1 MRKTTLTLILLA
13 TSALAEPLADL
24 PEPLADADFPTFPP
38 EEIELGQLLFW
49 DRELSGNRNI
59 SCATCHHP
67 QFGTSDGLSLGV
79 GEGGIGL
86 GPDRTPDPANYPEQR
101 IPRNSP
107 ALWNVGARSFTVLF
121 ADGRI
126 EVDPTRP
133 TGFRTPLEDEMVS
146 GFASLLSAQTMFPV
160 LSNDEMAGHYE
171 ENEVSTLVR
180 QGRIT
185 GADGAWAA
193 IAARISAIPEYQ
205 ARFSE
210 VYPEIAAG
218 RPIGFTDVSNAIAA
232 YMSFDFRS
240 DSAPFDAYIRG
251 EGTLS
256 PDAMTGMDL
265 FYGRAGCGTCHS
277 GALFTDMS
285 FHAMGD
291 PQIGP
296 GKAERFEG
304 HQRDTGRM
312 KVSNR
317 PEDAYAFRTPSL
329 RNITLTPPYGHAG
342 AFAELAAYLEHHATP
357 GSALAEYSLDEA
369 ILPAMEVMKPDLA
382 AGQDQANYEGI
393 AAAVMAEPVSLNS
406 AEMEAII
413 AFLSTLEDPVAKAGG
428 RMPVPLSVPSGL
440 PLDKGTS
447 IFDHFCW
454 QVALAAA

>member
-1 MRKTTLTLILLA
+1 MRKTALTLILLA
-13 TSALAEPLADL
+13 TSAFAEPSVDR
-24 PEPLADADFPTFPP
+24 PEPLTDADFPTFSSQ
-38 EEIELGQLLFW
+38 EIELGQLLFW
-49 DRELSGNRNI
+49 DRALSGNRNI
-59 SCATCHHP
+59 ACATCHHP
-67 QFGTSDGLSLGV
+67 RFGTSDGLSLGI

-107 ALWNVGARSFTVLF
+107 ALWNVGATGFTVLF

-126 EVDPTRP
+126 EEDPTRP

-160 LSNDEMAGHYE
+160 LSNDEMAGQYE

-185 GADGAWAA
+185 GPDGAWAA
-193 IAARISAIPEYQ
+193 IASRIAAIPEYQ
-205 ARFSE
+205 ARFAD

-218 RPIGFTDVSNAIAA
+218 RAIGFTDISNAIAA
-232 YMSFDFRS
+232 YMTFDFRS
-240 DSAPFDAYIRG
+240 DSAPFDAYLRG
-251 EGTLS
+251 EISL
-256 PDAMTGMDL
+256 PPAAMTGMDL
-265 FYGRAGCGTCHS
+265 FYGKAGCGNCHS
-277 GALFTDMS
+277 GALLTDMS

-329 RNITLTPPYGHAG
+329 RNITLTRPYGHAG
-342 AFAELAAYLEHHATP
+342 SFAELSAYLEHHAKP
-357 GSALAEYSLDEA
+357 GSALADYTLDTA

-382 AGQDQANYEGI
+382 AGQDQANYDGI
-393 AAAVMAEPVSLNS
+393 TAAVTAEPVTLSS
-406 AEMEAII
+406 AEMDAII
-413 AFLSTLEDPVAKAGG
+413 SFLVTLEDPVAKAGG
-428 RMPVPLSVPSGL
+428 RMPTPLSVASGL
-440 PLDKGTS
+440 PLDK
-447 IFDHFCW
+447 
-454 QVALAAA
+454 